1 MPFMHDCLAP
11 LVDSTTGLYTS
22 TGTHSTGLSHQHTIR
37 ESSRTQLHSGQ
48 QHEYTLSRLPEIYRK
63 PLKYGHLY
71 IPNIQS
77 VSPMV
82 CVFRRVPLYNIHLV
96 CAKTVITL
104 AYSKLDQ
111 LADEQLYD
119 ACTYS
124 VCTIVHLNCC
134 WLLHSLLCW
143 IWGLTVSPF
152 FVVSFNSHS
161 LQRSQGL
168 QHWERELPGS
178 PEKRV
183 QGSV

>member
-1 MPFMHDCLAP
+1 MILFRAHYIHLYIIHTHRYLTEHCSYSVEDAIQGQYCVLHNLMLYIVCLAFMHDCLAP

-37 ESSRTQLHSGQ
+37 ESSRTRPASQQPTARVHIVTPPRNIPEASEIRTPVHSE
-48 QHEYTLSRLPEIYRK
+48 HIA
-63 PLKYGHLY
+63 
-71 IPNIQS
+71 

-82 CVFRRVPLYNIHLV
+82 CVFNIHLV
-96 CAKTVITL
+96 CTKAVIIL

-119 ACTYS
+119 ACS

-143 IWGLTVSPF
+143 I
-152 FVVSFNSHS
+152 
-161 LQRSQGL
+161 
-168 QHWERELPGS
+168 
-178 PEKRV
+178 
-183 QGSV
+183 